1 MNTIEKI
8 DSDQKNIESL
18 SAALAIKKTSHK
30 KHKVKERLINFL
42 LFSSSIIPVLTTF
55 GIIFTLLFETYSF
68 FTKVSIV
75 EFLTGTQWTPLF
87 VPQHFGILPLLSG
100 TLLVT
105 TGAIV
110 VAVPLG
116 LGAAIYLSEY
126 ASNKSRMILKPVL
139 EILAG
144 IPTVVY
150 GYAALLIITP
160 LIRKIF
166 PQTNI
171 FNAASAS
178 IAVGIMIIPM
188 IASLSEDALSAVPK
202 TFREGAYAL
211 GAHKYEVTTKVVIP
225 SASSGIIASFILAI
239 SRAVGETMIVAIAA
253 GSTPNLTFNPFESIQ
268 TITGYI
274 VQVSLGDTPHGS
286 IAYQTIFAA
295 GMLLFTLTMI
305 LNIFANQVIK
315 SKWKSY

>member
-1 MNTIEKI
+1 MESIEEREAGITKPAYLKTVTNIPGRKRPYYKEKI
-8 DSDQKNIESL
+8 
-18 SAALAIKKTSHK
+18 ATA
-30 KHKVKERLINFL
+30 L
-42 LFSSSIIPVLTTF
+42 LFLSSVVPILTTF
-55 GIIFTLLFETYSF
+55 GIILTLIFEAGSF
-68 FTKVSIV
+68 FSKVSIV
-75 EFLTGTQWTPLF
+75 EFLTGTKWTPLF

-105 TGAIV
+105 VGAII
-110 VAVPLG
+110 VAIPLG

-126 ASNKSRMILKPVL
+126 ASDRSRIILKPVL

-166 PQTNI
+166 PETNI
-171 FNAASAS
+171 FNAASAA

-202 TFREGAYAL
+202 AFREGAYAL

-239 SRAVGETMIVAIAA
+239 SRAIGETMIVAIAA
-253 GSTPNLTFNPFESIQ
+253 GSTPNLTANPLESIQ

-295 GMLLFTLTMI
+295 GALLFVLTMI

-315 SKWKSY
+315 SKWKAY

>member
-1 MNTIEKI
+1 LNKTDSPDSGLTDKQVKFSTTKIKEKI
-8 DSDQKNIESL
+8 V
-18 SAALAIKKTSHK
+18 H
-30 KHKVKERLINFL
+30 FL
-42 LFSSSIIPVLTTF
+42 LFMSSVVPIFTTF
-55 GIIFTLLFETYSF
+55 GIVFTLLFETISF
-68 FTKVSIV
+68 FGKVSIV

-87 VPQHFGILPLLSG
+87 IPQHFGILPLLSG
-100 TLLVT
+100 TFLVT
-105 TGAIV
+105 LGAMIV
-110 VAVPLG
+110 AIPLG

-126 ASNKSRMILKPVL
+126 ASNKSRLILKPFL

-160 LIRKIF
+160 ILRKFF

-202 TFREGAYAL
+202 YFRDGAYAL
-211 GAHKYEVTTKVVIP
+211 GAHKYEVTTKVVVP
-225 SASSGIIASFILAI
+225 AAYSGIIASFFLAL
-239 SRAVGETMIVAIAA
+239 SRAIGETMIVVIAA
-253 GSTPNLTFNPFESIQ
+253 GSTPNLTLNPLESIQ

-274 VQVSLGDTPHGS
+274 VQVSLGDTPFGS
-286 IAYQTIFAA
+286 LIFQTIFAA
-295 GMLLFTLTMI
+295 GMLLFVLTMAI
-305 LNIFANQVIK
+305 NIVANQIIR

>member
-1 MNTIEKI
+1 M
-8 DSDQKNIESL
+8 
-18 SAALAIKKTSHK
+18 
-30 KHKVKERLINFL
+30 
-42 LFSSSIIPVLTTF
+42 SSVVPIFTTF
-55 GIIFTLLFETYSF
+55 GIVFTLLFETISF
-68 FTKVSIV
+68 FGKVSIV

-87 VPQHFGILPLLSG
+87 IPQHFGILPLLSG
-100 TLLVT
+100 TFLVT
-105 TGAIV
+105 LGAMIV
-110 VAVPLG
+110 AIPLG

-126 ASNKSRMILKPVL
+126 ASNKSRLILKPFL

-160 LIRKIF
+160 ILRKFF

-202 TFREGAYAL
+202 YFRDGAYAL
-211 GAHKYEVTTKVVIP
+211 GAHKYEVTTKVVVP
-225 SASSGIIASFILAI
+225 AAYSGIIASFFLAL
-239 SRAVGETMIVAIAA
+239 SRAIGETMIVVIAA
-253 GSTPNLTFNPFESIQ
+253 GSTPNLTLNPLESIQ

-274 VQVSLGDTPHGS
+274 VQVSLGDTPFGS
-286 IAYQTIFAA
+286 LIFQTIFAA
-295 GMLLFTLTMI
+295 GMLLFVLTMAI
-305 LNIFANQVIK
+305 NIVANQIIR